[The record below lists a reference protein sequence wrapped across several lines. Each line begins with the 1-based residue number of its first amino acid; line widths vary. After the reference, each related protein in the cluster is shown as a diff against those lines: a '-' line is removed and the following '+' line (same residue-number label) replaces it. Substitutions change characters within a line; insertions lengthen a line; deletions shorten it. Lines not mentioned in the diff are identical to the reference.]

1 MRTSA
6 VVNADVRC
14 QDLHTVC
21 PSRRGQPVLLAVAA
35 EPMVAVGFRPTV
47 TALPGMD
54 SEAVV
59 CPVWWRRGRP
69 AGGIPRRFDP
79 VGGPPVLTPSSASD
93 VREYLAS
100 SHAAMIAVAIRCASV
115 LSASSGKPAT
125 HPAQVTQGPEPRK
138 GMGLRAM
145 RRRRSASLSALN
157 LSRSLLSSEDGSSR

>member
-1 MRTSA
+1 MSFYGASAAGDGGGAFLGGGGFPHLETDLEA
-6 VVNADVRC
+6 VVR
-14 QDLHTVC
+14 
-21 PSRRGQPVLLAVAA
+21 PVVHPVARLMAMVLVVAVAA
-35 EPMVAVGFRPTV
+35 RPMEV
-47 TALPGMD
+47 
-54 SEAVV
+54 S
-59 CPVWWRRGRP
+59 
-69 AGGIPRRFDP
+69 IPRRFDP